1 MVPQSPA
8 SRLRRNWLLSKLG
21 SSVVPFQCWD
31 GDFWSVN
38 GGKVGCET
46 TRKTTHSCHWHAS
59 MDSSTCSSVACN
71 HLTFFLKR
79 FCNKYSRTFR
89 GLSLAA
95 TDLRDWTVVLGLNFV
110 VLFDLFSFFLFRIN
124 ELASRAGVSSMLPR
138 LFCVQYVYCLKIGRI
153 FKTRLGWAGV
163 VSCIVFGRHVWICL

>member
-1 MVPQSPA
+1 MFFLVIANWGVFIFLLFYAFKFS
-8 SRLRRNWLLSKLG
+8 SSFIKIWWSHNHRRLG
-21 SSVVPFQCWD
+21 FVGTGCFQSSVRRLCPFQCWD

-38 GGKVGCET
+38 GGKVGCKT

-110 VLFDLFSFFLFRIN
+110 VLFDLFSFYF
-124 ELASRAGVSSMLPR
+124 
-138 LFCVQYVYCLKIGRI
+138 
-153 FKTRLGWAGV
+153 
-163 VSCIVFGRHVWICL
+163 